1 MSVIE
6 RKRGTSKGR
15 NIASAYNDLI
25 WLVSTATDM
34 SLCIEGQTKQALDTL
49 QDNLVE
55 MGSDKSRIV
64 SSQVYIANMSDKA
77 KMDEIWQDWLGS
89 NPEHWPQR
97 ACLGVALE
105 GNTLIEITVT
115 AVR

>member
-1 MSVIE
+1 MIE
-6 RKRGTSKGR
+6 RKRGTSQGR
-15 NIASAYNDLI
+15 NIASAYKDLI
-25 WLVSTATDM
+25 WMVSTATDM
-34 SLCIEGQTKQALDTL
+34 SLCVEGQMKQALDTL
-49 QDNLVE
+49 QNNLVE
-55 MGSDKSRIV
+55 MGSDKSQIV
-64 SSQVYIANMSDKA
+64 SSQVYIVNMSDKV
-77 KMDEIWQDWLGS
+77 KMDEIWQNWLGS

>member
-1 MSVIE
+1 MIE
-6 RKRGTSKGR
+6 RKRGNSKGR
-15 NIASAYNDLI
+15 SIASAHKDLV
-25 WLVSTATDM
+25 WMVSTATDM
-34 SLCIEGQTKQALDTL
+34 SLCIEEQTKQALNIL

-64 SSQVYIANMSDKA
+64 SSQVYIANMSDKV
-77 KMDEIWQDWLGS
+77 KMDKVWQDWLGS

-105 GNTLIEITVT
+105 GNTLIEVTVT